1 MSKSEE
7 RVFVHELIPEN
18 GDMDY
23 NHHILVNIDDI
34 EQLSVLEDVYIAE
47 LKAIAK
53 GKPEFD
59 EVIQELEKA
68 NTLRHKMFGHIV
80 ECVNAINELKKQ

>member
-18 GDMDY
+18 GEMDY
-23 NHHILVNIDDI
+23 NHHFLVNIDDI
-34 EQLSVLEDVYIAE
+34 EQLSILEDAYIAE
-47 LKAIAK
+47 LKFITK
-53 GKPEFD
+53 DKPEFN
-59 EVIQELEKA
+59 EVIQEIEKA

-80 ECVNAINELKKQ
+80 ECVNAMKELKK